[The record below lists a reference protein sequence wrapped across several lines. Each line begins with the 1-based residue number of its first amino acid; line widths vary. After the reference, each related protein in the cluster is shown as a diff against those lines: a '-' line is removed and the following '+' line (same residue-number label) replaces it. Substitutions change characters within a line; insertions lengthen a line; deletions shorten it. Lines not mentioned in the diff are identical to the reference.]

1 MYFHFI
7 SEKEFIDIRRIEKEH
22 TYPRLEDVFDIN
34 VVTLK
39 RNMNKYIITNTPE
52 KG

>member
-1 MYFHFI
+1 M
-7 SEKEFIDIRRIEKEH
+7 EE

-39 RNMNKYIITNTPE
+39 RNMNKYIIKSTRD
-52 KG
+52 KGSYILKERQ